1 MPWSTS
7 PRVVALRS
15 RFRTVDVLVETLD
28 GWRRHQSGRNA
39 SLLSFW
45 GFLSIFPLMVVATTI
60 VGLVLEGNEDLQR
73 DIIDSA
79 LADIPVL
86 GSQLAADPTSID
98 GSWTVLIIG
107 LVTAL
112 WSGTK
117 VFVGAQLAFD
127 DIWEIPIDDRD
138 PMPMQRG
145 RALVGLVVIGGSH
158 VVSGGLSAFV
168 QTANLH
174 DAGRFF
180 LIIGSAVIH
189 MSVIAA
195 MYRYLTSASPSWRD
209 VWPGAV
215 AAGIV
220 FGIVQHFATALVT
233 HITDN
238 ASDTYGQFALV
249 LGLVTWLGL
258 LAIATLMS
266 AELNAALDQRRDR
279 GATGGNDL
287 TATADP
293 PAAS

>member
-1 MPWSTS
+1 MPWSRS

-15 RFRTVDVLVETLD
+15 RFRTVDVIVETLD
-28 GWRRHQSGRNA
+28 GWRCHQTGRTA

-45 GFLSIFPLMVVATTI
+45 GFLSIFPLMLVATTV

-73 DIIDSA
+73 DIIDGA

-86 GSQLAADPTSID
+86 GAELAADPTSID

-107 LVTAL
+107 LATAL

-117 VFVGAQLAFD
+117 VFVGAQVAFD
-127 DIWEIPIDDRD
+127 DIWEVPIDDRD

-145 RALVGLVVIGGSH
+145 RALVGLAVIGGSH
-158 VVSGGLSAFV
+158 IVSVGLSAV
-168 QTANLH
+168 VHTANLH
-174 DAGRFF
+174 SAGRLL
-180 LIIGSAVIH
+180 LIVGATVIH
-189 MSVIAA
+189 IAVIAA

-215 AAGIV
+215 AAGVV
-220 FGIVQHFATALVT
+220 FGIVQHYATALVT

-249 LGLVTWLGL
+249 LGLVTWLGV

-266 AELNAALDQRRDR
+266 AELNAALVRRRVDGAGGGVTAAADR
-279 GATGGNDL
+279 
-287 TATADP
+287 